1 MYSTSRSVDIAIIG
15 AGTAGM
21 YALREARKAHCSAL
35 LIDHGPLGTTCARV
49 GCMPSKAA
57 LHVAHL
63 WEAAQKAAQ
72 VGYPAAA
79 GTIDRCTAWHEVR
92 RQRDF
97 FAGRTAERT
106 RQFAGDSLLMGS
118 ASFIA
123 PDAVRVMDESGEGVI
138 VQAKSFVLAVGSRP
152 FLPSALHNLPAER
165 LLTSDTLFDCDE
177 PPARIGVVGL
187 GAIGLEMGLAL
198 SRLGVSVV
206 GVEMSPMIA
215 GISDPE
221 VNAAALTR
229 FARHFPIYSNTS
241 ATFTPA
247 AEGIVIELPDGSRH
261 TVDALLVATGRRSNL
276 DRMGLEAAGVTLDG
290 RGFPTQFDPLTLQI
304 ANTPIFLAG
313 DAHGRMPLM
322 HEAAAD
328 GVAAGTNAAHLVKGE
343 PLTPRPALTPL
354 ANVFSDPDVVRVGKR
369 FAELDREQIV
379 IGTGKGSENGRSRIL
394 GETETLL
401 RLYAEKPSGRLLGAE
416 MVVAH
421 GEHLGHFL
429 AQAIARGETVE
440 TLLALPYY
448 HPSVEE
454 LLQSALQDAQA
465 QLARAN
471 G

>member
-21 YALREARKAHCSAL
+21 YALRQARKAHCSAL

-63 WEAAQKAAQ
+63 WEAAREAARF
-72 VGYPAAA
+72 GYPPATAMA
-79 GTIDRCTAWHEVR
+79 DRRAAWHEVR

-106 RQFAGDSLLMGS
+106 QQFAGDSLLMGS

-123 PDAVRVMDESGEGVI
+123 ADAVRVMNESGEGVI
-138 VQAKSFVLAVGSRP
+138 VQAKAFVLAVGSRP
-152 FLPSALHNLPAER
+152 FVPAALHNLPAER
-165 LLTSDTLFDCDE
+165 LLTSDSLFECDE
-177 PPARIGVVGL
+177 PPARVGIIGL

-198 SRLGVSVV
+198 SRLGVSVI
-206 GVEMSPMIA
+206 GVEMGPMIA

-221 VNAAALTR
+221 VNAAALAR
-229 FARHFPIYSNTS
+229 FGRYFPIYSNTT
-241 ATFTPA
+241 ATFTA
-247 AEGIVIELPDGSRH
+247 APEGIVIELPDGSRH

-276 DRMGLEAAGVTLDG
+276 DRMALTEAGVALDS
-290 RGFPTQFDPLTLQI
+290 RGFPTQFDPTTLQI
-304 ANTPIFLAG
+304 ANAPIFLAG

-328 GVAAGTNAAHLVKGE
+328 GVAAGTNAARWVKGQ
-343 PLTPRPALTPL
+343 PLVSRSVLTPL
-354 ANVFSDPDVVRVGKR
+354 AIVFSNPDVVRVGKR
-369 FAELDREQIV
+369 FAELDHERIV

-401 RLYAEKPSGRLLGAE
+401 RLYVEKPSGRLLGAE

-440 TLLALPYY
+440 DLLALPYY
-448 HPSVEE
+448 HPTVEE
-454 LLQSALQDAQA
+454 LLQSALQEARA

-471 G
+471 S